1 MMETI
6 SRVNQKMIHQKIINF
21 FIFLC
26 FFCLFINNIHAQKV
40 YAEKPFLPKKLLPI
54 AFKNQLAAVN
64 REFIVAYNMRFDSS
78 ARDVRNYNIDQI
90 RSFIYKEKD
99 YEYLFRCPF
108 WIAADSARYVQL
120 IPELVKAI
128 TDETFVGLTNA
139 GDVTIWAR
147 IKTGELKQNPLNYQ
161 IDDDIF
167 KVCGRAN
174 WILKRLSKNEFGNI
188 TMKTTMKEL
197 VEIQKKWVKWLNS
210 LKVK

>member
-1 MMETI
+1 ME
-6 SRVNQKMIHQKIINF
+6 IIRIIQHKQYHTF
-21 FIFLC
+21 VIRFIFLI
-26 FFCLFINNIHAQKV
+26 FFLNLFITNSHAQKG
-40 YAEKPFLPKKLLPI
+40 YGEKPFLPKKLLPL
-54 AFKNQLAAVN
+54 AFKNQLASVN
-64 REFIVAYNMRFDSS
+64 REFIVAYNMRYDSS
-78 ARDVRNYNIDQI
+78 ARDVRNYSIEQI
-90 RSFIYKEKD
+90 RNFIYKEKD

-108 WIAADSARYVQL
+108 WIAMDSARYVQM

-147 IKTGELKQNPLNYQ
+147 VKTGELKQNPLNYQ
-161 IDDDIF
+161 IDDDVF

-188 TMKTTMKEL
+188 TTSTTLKDL
-197 VEIQKKWVKWLNS
+197 IEIQKKWVKWLNT

>member
-1 MMETI
+1 
-6 SRVNQKMIHQKIINF
+6 MIKF
-21 FIFLC
+21 VGCLLTFL
-26 FFCLFINNIHAQKV
+26 FLNNVVFAQKT
-40 YAEKPFLPKKLLPI
+40 YTEKPFLPKKLLPI

-78 ARDVRNYNIDQI
+78 ARDVRNYKIEQI
-90 RSFIYKEKD
+90 KNFIYKEKD

-120 IPELVKAI
+120 IPELVKAV
-128 TDETFVGLTNA
+128 TDTTFIGLTNA

-147 IKTGELKQNPLNYQ
+147 VKTGELKQNSLNYQ

-167 KVCGRAN
+167 RVCGRAN

-188 TMKTTMKEL
+188 RIDTSMKDL
-197 VEIQKKWVKWLNS
+197 VEIQKKWVKWLNT

>member
-1 MMETI
+1 METTTI
-6 SRVNQKMIHQKIINF
+6 IQIKIFHQRMIKF
-21 FIFLC
+21 VGCLLTFL
-26 FFCLFINNIHAQKV
+26 FLNNVVFAQKT
-40 YAEKPFLPKKLLPI
+40 YTEKPFLPKKLLPI

-78 ARDVRNYNIDQI
+78 ARDVRNYKIEQI
-90 RSFIYKEKD
+90 RNFIYKEKD

>member
-1 MMETI
+1 
-6 SRVNQKMIHQKIINF
+6 MIKF
-21 FIFLC
+21 VACLLTFL
-26 FFCLFINNIHAQKV
+26 FLNNVVFAQKT
-40 YAEKPFLPKKLLPI
+40 YTEKPFLPKKLLPI

-78 ARDVRNYNIDQI
+78 ARDVRNYKIEQI
-90 RSFIYKEKD
+90 RNFIYKEKD

-120 IPELVKAI
+120 IPELVKAV
-128 TDETFVGLTNA
+128 TDTTFIGLTNA

-147 IKTGELKQNPLNYQ
+147 VKTGELKQNSLNYQ

-167 KVCGRAN
+167 RVCGRAN

-188 TMKTTMKEL
+188 RIDTSMKAYLSEKMSYRWKQLTPQMTM
-197 VEIQKKWVKWLNS
+197 QSNS
-210 LKVK
+210 FPRKNPQMVR

>member
-1 MMETI
+1 MEIITI
-6 SRVNQKMIHQKIINF
+6 IRTKIIRQRKINLVGSFLF
-21 FIFLC
+21 FLFL
-26 FFCLFINNIHAQKV
+26 NNVVFAQKT
-40 YAEKPFLPKKLLPI
+40 YTEKPFLPKKILPI
-54 AFKNQLAAVN
+54 AFKNQLASVN

-78 ARDVRNYNIDQI
+78 ARDVRNYNIEQI
-90 RSFIYKEKD
+90 RNFIYKVKD
-99 YEYLFRCPF
+99 YEYVFRCPF
-108 WIAADSARYVQL
+108 WIAMDSTRYVQL

-147 IKTGELKQNPLNYQ
+147 VKTGELKQNPLNYQ

-188 TMKTTMKEL
+188 TLKTTMKEL
-197 VEIQKKWVKWLNS
+197 VEIQKKWVKWLNT

>member
-1 MMETI
+1 METI
-6 SRVNQKMIHQKIINF
+6 TIIRTKIIHQRKISF
-21 FIFLC
+21 VGSFLI
-26 FFCLFINNIHAQKV
+26 FFCLLNTVNAQNGIR
-40 YAEKPFLPKKLLPI
+40 EKPFLPKKILPI
-54 AFKNQLAAVN
+54 EFINQLAAVN

-78 ARDVRNYNIDQI
+78 ARDVRNYNIEQI
-90 RSFIYKEKD
+90 RNFIYKEKD
-99 YEYLFRCPF
+99 YEYVFRCPF
-108 WIAADSARYVQL
+108 WIAADSVRYVQL

-147 IKTGELKQNPLNYQ
+147 VKTGELKQNSLNYQ

-167 KVCGRAN
+167 RVCGRAN

-188 TMKTTMKEL
+188 RIDTPMKDL
-197 VEIQKKWVKWLNS
+197 LEIQKKWVKWLNT

>member
-1 MMETI
+1 MNLCVKYKKVGMYCI
-6 SRVNQKMIHQKIINF
+6 
-21 FIFLC
+21 FILL
-26 FFCLFINNIHAQKV
+26 LFNPSFAQNSLK
-40 YAEKPFLPKKLLPI
+40 EKPFLPKKLLPI

-90 RSFIYKEKD
+90 RNFIYKEKD
-99 YEYLFRCPF
+99 YEYVFRCPF
-108 WIAADSARYVQL
+108 WIAMDSSRYVEL
-120 IPELVKAI
+120 IPELIKAL
-128 TDETFVGLTNA
+128 TDESFVGLTNA

-147 IKTGELKQNPLNYQ
+147 VKTGELKQNSLNYQ

-167 KVCGRAN
+167 RVCGRAN

-188 TMKTTMKEL
+188 RIDTKTKDL
-197 VEIQKKWVKWLNS
+197 VEIQTKWIKWLNT